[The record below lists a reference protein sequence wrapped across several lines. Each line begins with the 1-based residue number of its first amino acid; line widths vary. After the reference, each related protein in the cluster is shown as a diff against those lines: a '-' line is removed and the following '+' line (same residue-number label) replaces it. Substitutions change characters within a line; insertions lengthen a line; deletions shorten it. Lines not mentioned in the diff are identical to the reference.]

1 MSKIK
6 IIINNIENIYFTP
19 ERAFQEPA
27 RNRFAQALVGAM
39 FAASAPLQEDACPDD
54 EDGNCAGCDEEGL
67 TAEAAAQ
74 PDAPPASLRE
84 RVIEFLK
91 GERYKYRTY
100 RAISQAMDVPDDVPD
115 DVLDEV
121 LDELEYDGEIE
132 TLRRRCDGVRLFG
145 LA

>member
-1 MSKIK
+1 MSK
-6 IIINNIENIYFTP
+6 IIINNVENFYFTT

-39 FAASAPLQEDACPDD
+39 FAASAPPQADACP
-54 EDGNCAGCDEEGL
+54 ASADEEGTFAGGDGEDL
-67 TAEAAAQ
+67 TAKAPAQ

-84 RVIEFLK
+84 RVLEFLK

-100 RAISQAMDVPDDVPD
+100 SAISQAMDVPDDVPD

-132 TLRRRCDGVRLFG
+132 TRHRRSDGVRLFG

>member
-1 MSKIK
+1 MSK
-6 IIINNIENIYFTP
+6 IIINNVENFYFTT

-39 FAASAPLQEDACPDD
+39 FAASAPPQADDKRIDD

-67 TAEAAAQ
+67 TAKAAAQ

-91 GERYKYRTY
+91 DERYKYRTY
-100 RAISQAMDVPDDVPD
+100 SAISQAMDVPDDVPD

-132 TLRRRCDGVRLFG
+132 TLRRRRDGVRLFG

>member
-39 FAASAPLQEDACPDD
+39 FAASAPLRADACPAD
-54 EDGNCAGCDEEGL
+54 EDDNCAGGDEEGL
-67 TAEAAAQ
+67 TAKAPAQ

-91 GERYKYRTY
+91 DERYKYRTFS
-100 RAISQAMDVPDDVPD
+100 AISQAMGVTAYALE
-115 DVLDEV
+115 DVLDE
-121 LDELEYDGEIE
+121 LDLDGDIEI
-132 TLRRRCDGVRLFG
+132 RRRHRDGARLFG
-145 LA
+145 LT

>member
-1 MSKIK
+1 MSKI
-6 IIINNIENIYFTP
+6 IINIENIYFTP
-19 ERAFQEPA
+19 ERAFQEST

-39 FAASAPLQEDACPDD
+39 FAASAPLQADACPASAD
-54 EDGNCAGCDEEGL
+54 DEEGAFAGGDGEVL
-67 TAEAAAQ
+67 TEAATQ
-74 PDAPPASLRE
+74 PDAPPAALRE
-84 RVIEFLK
+84 RVLEFLK

-100 RAISQAMDVPDDVPD
+100 TALSQAMGVTD

-132 TLRRRCDGVRLFG
+132 TRNRRRDGVRVFG